1 VARAPPRIRARRTA
15 VMTGLQGAGL
25 SIVVLCLLLMLRV
38 PMLVS
43 IAGAV
48 MLNFYLSGAWALTL
62 PQTMMSGLGRFVLIA
77 LPLFVLAGGL
87 MNAGGISARLF
98 EFARAIVG
106 SLRGGL
112 AHVNVLTSMFFGG
125 MIGSSTADLAGT
137 GSIVIPAMKENK
149 YPADFSAALT
159 ASSAGIGPMIPPSSP
174 MILYSAVTGVS
185 LGALFLAG
193 LIPGLLLG
201 LSQMLIVAWLA
212 RKRGWLPYSAF
223 ALGEV
228 WRCGRRAVLSFGL
241 PVIIVGG
248 LVIGVFTPSEA
259 GAFAV
264 MYAFSLAVF
273 VHRALGLKELY
284 RVLVNAVQLSGEL
297 LIIVGLSFAL
307 GAGLTNAHVPDA
319 LVQLIDVVAVDSE
332 YLRIL
337 ALVVLAIL
345 AGMILDP
352 LIPVLL
358 PIILPTLMAFNVDLV
373 HFGVLMVIAVVI
385 GQVTPPMAI
394 ALIIASKIAQVDQ
407 IRVLRANTPFFLG
420 IIVFMLI
427 AIAVPGL
434 ATWLPTLMRD

>member
-1 VARAPPRIRARRTA
+1 
-15 VMTGLQGAGL
+15 MTPLVGAGV
-25 SIVVLCLLLMLRV
+25 SILLLCALLVLRI
-38 PMLVS
+38 PMLV
-43 IAGAV
+43 AV
-48 MLNFYLSGAWALTL
+48 AAAVFFNYFFSNAWMMTM

-87 MNAGGISARLF
+87 MNAGGISGRLF

-112 AHVNVLTSMFFGG
+112 AHVNVVTSMFFGG

-137 GSIVIPAMKENK
+137 GSIVIPEMEKNG
-149 YPADFSAALT
+149 YPKDFSAALT

-193 LIPGLLLG
+193 LIPGLLLA
-201 LSQMLIVAWLA
+201 LSQMLIVAYLA
-212 RKRGWLPYSAF
+212 RRRGWLPYAVFS
-223 ALGEV
+223 LDEV
-228 WRCGRRAVLSFGL
+228 WRTARRAFLSFGMPL
-241 PVIIVGG
+241 IIVGG
-248 LVIGVFTPSEA
+248 LVIGVFTPTEA

-264 MYAFSLAVF
+264 VYALILAMF
-273 VHRALGLKELY
+273 VHRALDVKGLY
-284 RVLVNAVQLSGEL
+284 RVLVNAVQMSGEL

-307 GAGLTNAHVPDA
+307 GAGLTNAHVPEF
-319 LVQLIDVVAVDSE
+319 LVKMIDVIVVTDSE
-332 YLRIL
+332 YFRIL
-337 ALVVLAIL
+337 ALVVLAII

-358 PIILPTLMAFNVDLV
+358 PIILPTLIAYDINLV

-394 ALIIASKIAQVDQ
+394 ALIISGRIANVDQ
-407 IRVLRANTPFFLG
+407 IRVLKANMPFFWG
-420 IIVFMLI
+420 IVAFLLV
-427 AIAVPGL
+427 AIAVPGV
-434 ATWLPTLMRD
+434 ATWLPDLMRN